1 MSKILFI
8 FFFVFS
14 FFCNLFIVQAED
26 IDIISRD
33 QWGAIEDYRYL
44 DSDEWHDILEK
55 RKLEEED
62 SVDLTEDEKQ
72 SIILEAEKFKK
83 ANNFLTTKYSELY
96 DVTEIIEYEW
106 WHKLAW
112 PIAINSIKN
121 SIIIHHTDCEFDDSY
136 TAIQEIYKYHSLNN
150 EWWDIWYNFLIGYEW
165 EIFEWRAWWKGVI
178 WAHDKW
184 NNQTSI
190 WIWMI
195 WNYQDKEINE
205 KQLES
210 LEKLIKY
217 LIEKYD
223 MDMTQTVANFKRCVW
238 EEYCEDKPLIVWKD
252 YPLIGHRDAWYTS
265 CPWDALYAQL
275 LILREELLE
284 EYNSDLY
291 YVLEKKLKK
300 ISEDELIR
308 ILALIEEK
316 IDMTTNNEKLES
328 LKKVKNII
336 LSIEKTRIPQV
347 VSSLE
352 DSFDE
357 NNNIKVKLSYPHDG
371 YINVKFEWNY
381 SPKLYKK
388 NWEFVLEFVEYEEFQ
403 QYSMNFKFEDDKLY
417 LNDREIEWYENWDF
431 FRVKWIDEDYLT
443 ISSWT
448 RTQVWDKNG
457 LYNDNKFRWDIVF
470 YKKAW
475 DLIVVNDLKLIYY
488 LKWLWEICNVTS
500 KEKIKS
506 VIILA
511 RSYARWYMTKAEKFV
526 WEWYQASDDPDVFQ
540 KYLGYSFEQ
549 RSPNIAK
556 VVEETKDLIITFDWE
571 LIKPWYFSCS
581 NWNTTSFID
590 FCEEH
595 KWVID
600 CSHPESFPFLIWVK
614 DPWWKWCIQGG
625 HWVWVPW
632 SWMKYFS
639 NKWWNFNM
647 IIKYFLQWVE
657 IEQM

>member
-1 MSKILFI
+1 M
-8 FFFVFS
+8 
-14 FFCNLFIVQAED
+14 
-26 IDIISRD
+26 
-33 QWGAIEDYRYL
+33 
-44 DSDEWHDILEK
+44 
-55 RKLEEED
+55 
-62 SVDLTEDEKQ
+62 
-72 SIILEAEKFKK
+72 
-83 ANNFLTTKYSELY
+83 TTKYSELY
-96 DVTEIIEYEW
+96 DITEIIDYEW

-121 SIIIHHTDCEFDDSY
+121 SIIIHHTDSEFDDSY

-165 EIFEWRAWWKGVI
+165 EIFEGRAWWKGVI

-291 YVLEKKLKK
+291 YVLEKIKK

-357 NNNIKVKLSYPHDG
+357 NNNIKVKLSYPHDD
-371 YINVKFEWNY
+371 YINVRFEWNY

-388 NWEFVLEFVEYEEFQ
+388 IENLFWNLLNMKNINNIQWILNLKMINYILMIE
-403 QYSMNFKFEDDKLY
+403 K
-417 LNDREIEWYENWDF
+417 LNDMKIEI
-431 FRVKWIDEDYLT
+431 
-443 ISSWT
+443 
-448 RTQVWDKNG
+448 
-457 LYNDNKFRWDIVF
+457 
-470 YKKAW
+470 
-475 DLIVVNDLKLIYY
+475 
-488 LKWLWEICNVTS
+488 
-500 KEKIKS
+500 
-506 VIILA
+506 
-511 RSYARWYMTKAEKFV
+511 
-526 WEWYQASDDPDVFQ
+526 
-540 KYLGYSFEQ
+540 
-549 RSPNIAK
+549 
-556 VVEETKDLIITFDWE
+556 
-571 LIKPWYFSCS
+571 
-581 NWNTTSFID
+581 
-590 FCEEH
+590 
-595 KWVID
+595 
-600 CSHPESFPFLIWVK
+600 FL
-614 DPWWKWCIQGG
+614 
-625 HWVWVPW
+625 
-632 SWMKYFS
+632 
-639 NKWWNFNM
+639 
-647 IIKYFLQWVE
+647 E
-657 IEQM
+657 